1 MSTPAPADSLTFDYV
16 IVGAGSAGCAL
27 ASRLTEDPDVSV
39 ALLEAGPHDHHFS
52 VWVPAGCAVSLPFRN
67 ARNYAYLTTPQPG
80 LGGRRGYQPRGRG
93 LGGSS
98 SLNAMIYTRGHRHDY
113 DHWAALGCAGW
124 GWDTV
129 LPYFKRSECN
139 ERVAGRDDDPLHGGN
154 GPLHVS
160 DPRTGNPIAQRFVE
174 AAVAAG
180 YRRNDDFNGPEQEG
194 VGLYQVT
201 QFNGERWNAARAYL
215 HGGDRTDTA
224 FNRGRRLLTVLP
236 GTQALR
242 IVFEGKRATGVT
254 VDRGGRTETL
264 RARREVIVSSG
275 TFGSPQ
281 LLMASGVGPAT
292 HLRALG
298 IPVVQDLPGVG
309 QNLQDHLDII
319 LHKKVFNLDLIG
331 YSLRGSVRILREIL
345 RYRRERR
352 GMIATNFAEA
362 GGFIKSRPDLREP
375 DLQLHFVVAMADNH
389 NRTFNYGH
397 GYSCHVCVLR
407 PASRGEVRLAS
418 ADTREGPRIDPRF
431 LSDPADMAGMMAGF
445 RAVRGILA
453 QRPLAELGGR
463 ELYSEGIRGDGSDD
477 EAVRALIRRHA
488 DTIYHPVGTCRMGGA
503 DDSAA
508 VVDPELRVRGI
519 EGLRVIDASVM
530 PTLIGGNTNAPV
542 IMIAERAA
550 DLIRLGGRPVLDMG
564 SGTPAQPAL
573 AKARWT
579 RQLPAL
585 SVGMLKESRSR

>member
-1 MSTPAPADSLTFDYV
+1 MATPAAPLTFDYV

-27 ASRLTEDPDVSV
+27 ASRLTEDPDVTV

-52 VWVPAGCAVSLPFRN
+52 VWVPAGYAASLPFRSR
-67 ARNYAYLTTPQPG
+67 RNYAYLTTPQPG
-80 LGGRRGYQPRGRG
+80 LGGRQGYQPRGRG

-113 DHWAALGCAGW
+113 DHWAALGCTGW
-124 GWDTV
+124 GWDSV

-139 ERVAGRDDDPLHGGN
+139 ARVAGHDDDPLHGGN

-160 DPRTGNPIAQRFVE
+160 DLRTDNPIAQRFVE

-201 QFNGERWNAARAYL
+201 QYNGERWNAARAYL
-215 HGGDRTDTA
+215 HGGDRADTT
-224 FNRGRRLLTVLP
+224 FNRGRRRLTVLP
-236 GTQALR
+236 DTQALR
-242 IVFEGKRATGVT
+242 IVFEDRRATGVV
-254 VDRGGRTETL
+254 VDRAGRTETL
-264 RARREVIVSSG
+264 HARREVIVSSG

-281 LLMASGVGPAT
+281 LLMASGVGPAAQ
-292 HLRALG
+292 LRALG

-309 QNLQDHLDII
+309 QNLQDHLDVI
-319 LHKKVFNLDLIG
+319 LHKKLFNLDLVG
-331 YSLRGSVRILREIL
+331 YSLRGSVRMLGEIV

-362 GGFIKSRPDLREP
+362 GGFIKSRPGLLEP

-397 GYSCHVCVLR
+397 GYSCHACVLR
-407 PASRGEVRLAS
+407 PESRGEVRLAS
-418 ADTREGPRIDPRF
+418 ADTRQAPLIDPRF
-431 LSDPADMAGMMAGF
+431 LSDPADMAGMMAGL
-445 RAVRGILA
+445 RAVRSIFA
-453 QRPLAELGGR
+453 QQPLAELGGR

-503 DDSAA
+503 GDPAA

-519 EGLRVIDASVM
+519 EGLRVIDGSVM

-550 DLIRLGGRPVLDMG
+550 DLIRRSGRPVLNVV
-564 SGTPAQPAL
+564 TQAPAPPVPAEG
-573 AKARWT
+573 R
-579 RQLPAL
+579 
-585 SVGMLKESRSR
+585 